1 MSDPLEQG
9 EWSTLEAELRQ
20 ALQHQKAAYEQM
32 METQREVEEL
42 LARARKA
49 LEARKPEPSEESQRA

>member
-1 MSDPLEQG
+1 MTSDPLEQG

-32 METQREVEEL
+32 VETQREVEEL
-42 LARARKA
+42 MDRARKLLA
-49 LEARKPEPSEESQRA
+49 AREAAESSESRG